1 MLSTTQSPGSRRA
14 AATREHLLEVAA
26 TAFAEHGYAATSMS
40 DLVQRAGV
48 TRGAFYFHFDSKEAL
63 ALATF
68 RRKQQEFIRRVTEG
82 LAGTHAGNA
91 GSAVDQLVAGLRLRS
106 RLMRNDAAFNCLR
119 RLCTELRSDPRLA
132 PQVSTF
138 HAEPV
143 ALLTAVIQA
152 AQIEGD
158 IRRDVPPERLARL
171 MFAALVGID
180 EFGGATDGG
189 RMTEDLLLLVV
200 PALRP
205 D

>member
-1 MLSTTQSPGSRRA
+1 MRLTTRSPGSRRA

-82 LAGTHAGNA
+82 LTGTRAE
-91 GSAVDQLVAGLRLRS
+91 SAVDQLVAGLRLRS
-106 RLMRNDAAFNCLR
+106 RLMRNDPAFNCLR

-152 AQIEGD
+152 AQTQGD

-171 MFAALVGID
+171 MFTALVGID
-180 EFGGATDGG
+180 EFGGPTDGG
-189 RMTEDLLLLVV
+189 RMTEDLLLLVM
-200 PALRP
+200 PGLQP